1 MPKNNDLTPVTFPM
15 KLRFEEKP
23 KTEYKNDLESINVEM
38 LDHPDPIRARKMV
51 YQFINATW
59 EDGPGLHDPDAAP
72 DWKLFQAL
80 EAALQFKALPTVLET
95 LDFTF
100 RIEGIDVQ
108 TVTHLIRHRTGS
120 FSAQCTGD
128 RWQSHANALVPGP
141 VQNSPE
147 LYERWKRI
155 VEDAKELYCDM
166 IDTRKISIMDARTI
180 LPKCLET
187 HYYARFNLKD
197 LLNFIRQRMDKQI
210 QPTTDNIIAYQMYL
224 AVARIF
230 PEVTTVVNMHTASR
244 HYVATARTGKATNLY
259 WPDEDSDKFEWH
271 PEDFIYQCYRDEV
284 NGTDP
289 KLGHRSNF
297 KFSELASKYD
307 NQIKSLTEKYNAWK
321 EEIGF
326 ENP

>member
-1 MPKNNDLTPVTFPM
+1 MPKNKNLEPVTFPM
-15 KLRFEEKP
+15 KLRFDEKP
-23 KTEYKNDLESINVEM
+23 KTEFKNDLESINITL

-59 EDGPGLHDPDAAP
+59 EDEPGLHNPDEVP

-128 RWQSHANALVPGP
+128 RWQSHTNALVPGP
-141 VQNSPE
+141 IQNSPE
-147 LYERWKRI
+147 LYERWQNLVR
-155 VEDAKELYCDM
+155 ESKELYCDM
-166 IDTRKISIMDARTI
+166 INTRKISIMDARTI

-187 HYYARFNLKD
+187 HYYARFNMKD

-230 PEVTTVVNMHTASR
+230 PEVSTVINMHAASR

-259 WPDEDSDKFEWH
+259 FPDEDSDSFDWH
-271 PEDFIYQCYRDEV
+271 PEDFIYSGYRDEI

-289 KLGHRSNF
+289 ELGARENF
-297 KFSELASKYD
+297 KFTELADMYD
-307 NQIKSLTEKYNAWK
+307 EQISNLVTNYNNWK
-321 EEIGF
+321 ESVGF
-326 ENP
+326 ESP

>member
-1 MPKNNDLTPVTFPM
+1 MPKNKNLEPVTFPM
-15 KLRFEEKP
+15 KLRFDEKP
-23 KTEYKNDLESINVEM
+23 RTEFKNDLESINISL

-59 EDGPGLHDPDAAP
+59 EDEPGLHNPDEVP

-128 RWQSHANALVPGP
+128 RWQSHTNALVPGP
-141 VQNSPE
+141 IQNSPE
-147 LYERWKRI
+147 LYERWQNLVR
-155 VEDAKELYCDM
+155 ESKELYCDM
-166 IDTRKISIMDARTI
+166 INTQKISIMDARTI

-187 HYYARFNLKD
+187 HYYARFNMKD

-230 PEVTTVVNMHTASR
+230 PEVTTVVNMHAPSR

-259 WPDEDSDKFEWH
+259 FPDEDSDLFEWH
-271 PEDFIYQCYRDEV
+271 PEDFIYSGYRDEI

-289 KLGHRSNF
+289 ELGARENF
-297 KFSELASKYD
+297 KFTELANMYD
-307 NQIKSLTEKYNAWK
+307 EQIDNLVANYNSWK
-321 EEIGF
+321 ESVGF
-326 ENP
+326 ESP

>member
-1 MPKNNDLTPVTFPM
+1 MPKNKNLEPVIFPM
-15 KLRFEEKP
+15 KLRFDEKP
-23 KTEYKNDLESINVEM
+23 ETEFKNDLESINITL
-38 LDHPDPIRARKMV
+38 LDHPDAIRARKMV

-59 EDGPGLHDPDAAP
+59 EDEPGLHNPDEVP

-128 RWQSHANALVPGP
+128 RWQSHTNALVPGP
-141 VQNSPE
+141 IQNSPE
-147 LYERWKRI
+147 LYERWQNLVR
-155 VEDAKELYCDM
+155 ESKELYCDM
-166 IDTRKISIMDARTI
+166 INTRKISIMDARTI

-187 HYYARFNLKD
+187 HYYARFNMKD

-230 PEVTTVVNMHTASR
+230 PEVTTVVNMHAPSR

-259 WPDEDSDKFEWH
+259 FPDEDSDSFDWH
-271 PEDFIYQCYRDEV
+271 PEDFIYSGYRDEI

-289 KLGHRSNF
+289 TLGARENF
-297 KFSELASKYD
+297 KFTELASMYD
-307 NQIKSLTEKYNAWK
+307 EQIGNLVANYNSWK
-321 EEIGF
+321 ESVGF
-326 ENP
+326 ESP

>member
-1 MPKNNDLTPVTFPM
+1 MPKNNSLEPVQFPMPLRFGEKPVTEF
-15 KLRFEEKP
+15 
-23 KTEYKNDLESINVEM
+23 KNDLESINVVL

-59 EDGPGLHDPDAAP
+59 EDVPGSHDPSAVE
-72 DWKLFQAL
+72 DWKLFHAL

-128 RWQSHANALVPGP
+128 RWQSHASALVPGP
-141 VQNSPE
+141 IQNSPE
-147 LYERWKRI
+147 LYERWKSL
-155 VEDAKELYCDM
+155 VEASKELYCDM
-166 IDTRKISIMDARTI
+166 IDTKKISIMDARTV

-224 AVARIF
+224 QVARIF
-230 PEVTTVVNMHTASR
+230 PEVTTVVNMHSASR

-271 PEDFIYQCYRDEV
+271 PKDFIYQGYRDEV
-284 NGTDP
+284 NGTDET
-289 KLGHRSNF
+289 LGSKENF
-297 KFSELASKYD
+297 KFTQLQQVYD
-307 NQIKSLTEKYNAWK
+307 ERISDIIENYNNWK
-321 EEIGF
+321 ESIGF
-326 ENP
+326 QSP

>member
-1 MPKNNDLTPVTFPM
+1 M
-15 KLRFEEKP
+15 KLRFDEKP
-23 KTEYKNDLESINVEM
+23 ETEFKNDLESINITL
-38 LDHPDPIRARKMV
+38 LDHPDAIRARKMV

-59 EDGPGLHDPDAAP
+59 EDEPGLHNPDEVP

-128 RWQSHANALVPGP
+128 RWQSHTNALVPGP
-141 VQNSPE
+141 IQNSPE
-147 LYERWKRI
+147 LYERWQNLVR
-155 VEDAKELYCDM
+155 ESKELYCDM
-166 IDTRKISIMDARTI
+166 INTRKISIMDARTI

-187 HYYARFNLKD
+187 HYYARFNMKD

-230 PEVTTVVNMHTASR
+230 PEVTTVVNMHAPSR

-259 WPDEDSDKFEWH
+259 FPDEDSDSFDWH
-271 PEDFIYQCYRDEV
+271 PEDFIYSGYRDEI

-289 KLGHRSNF
+289 TLGARENF
-297 KFSELASKYD
+297 KFTELASMYD
-307 NQIKSLTEKYNAWK
+307 EQIGNLVANYNSWK
-321 EEIGF
+321 ESVGF
-326 ENP
+326 ESP

>member
-1 MPKNNDLTPVTFPM
+1 MPQNKRLEPVSFPM
-15 KLRFEEKP
+15 NLRFDEKP
-23 KTEYKNDLESINVEM
+23 TTNFKNDLDSINIELM
-38 LDHPDPIRARKMV
+38 DHPDPIRARRMV

-59 EDGPGLHDPDAAP
+59 EDEPGMHSPDNVQ

-80 EAALQFKALPTVLET
+80 EAALQFKALPTVMET

-128 RWQSHANALVPGP
+128 RWQTHANALVPGP
-141 VQNSPE
+141 IQNSPE
-147 LYERWKRI
+147 LYERWKK
-155 VEDAKELYCDM
+155 VVNDAKELYCDM
-166 IDTRKISIMDARTI
+166 IDTRKISIMDARTV

-230 PEVTTVVNMHTASR
+230 PEVTTVINMHSPSR

-259 WPDEDSDKFEWH
+259 WPDSDSDKFDWH
-271 PEDFIYQCYRDEV
+271 PEDFIYAGYRDQI

-289 KLGHRSNF
+289 ELGHRSNF
-297 KFSELASKYD
+297 KFDKLAHEYDQRISEIVES
-307 NQIKSLTEKYNAWK
+307 YNGWK
-321 EEIGF
+321 EEVGF
-326 ENP
+326 ESP

>member
-1 MPKNNDLTPVTFPM
+1 MPQNKSLEPVTFPM
-15 KLRFEEKP
+15 TLRFDENP
-23 KTEYKNDLESINVEM
+23 TTEFKNDLESINITL
-38 LDHPDPIRARKMV
+38 LDYPDPYKARRMV

-59 EDGPGLHDPDAAP
+59 EDEPGLHNPDDVP
-72 DWKLFQAL
+72 EWKMFQAL

-100 RIEGIDVQ
+100 RVEGIDVQ

-128 RWQSHANALVPGP
+128 RWQSHAAALVPGP
-141 VQNSPE
+141 IENSPE
-147 LYERWKRI
+147 LYSRWQAL
-155 VEDAKELYCDM
+155 VEESKKLYCDM
-166 IDTRKISIMDARTI
+166 INTRKISIMDARTI
-180 LPKCLET
+180 LPKCIET

-210 QPTTDNIIAYQMYL
+210 QPTTDNVIAYQMYL
-224 AVARIF
+224 AVAKIF
-230 PEVTTVVNMHTASR
+230 PEVTTVVNMHSPSR
-244 HYVATARTGKATNLY
+244 HYIATARTGKATNLY

-271 PEDFIYQCYRDEV
+271 PSDFIYECYRDEV

-289 KLGHRSNF
+289 ELGRRENF
-297 KFSELASKYD
+297 KF
-307 NQIKSLTEKYNAWK
+307 TEIANNHDEAITALVERYNAWK
-321 EEIGF
+321 EEVGF

>member
-1 MPKNNDLTPVTFPM
+1 MPKNKNLEPVTFPM
-15 KLRFEEKP
+15 KLRFNEEP
-23 KTEYKNDLESINVEM
+23 QTEFKNDLESINITL

-59 EDGPGLHDPDAAP
+59 EDEPGLHNPDEVP

-128 RWQSHANALVPGP
+128 RWQSHTNALVPGP
-141 VQNSPE
+141 IQNSPE
-147 LYERWKRI
+147 LYERWKNLVLESKR
-155 VEDAKELYCDM
+155 LYCDM

-187 HYYARFNLKD
+187 HYYARFNMKD

-224 AVARIF
+224 AVAKIF
-230 PEVTTVVNMHTASR
+230 PEVTTVVNMHSPSR
-244 HYVATARTGKATNLY
+244 HYVGTARTGKATNLY
-259 WPDEDSDKFEWH
+259 FPDTDSDLFDWH
-271 PEDFIYQCYRDEV
+271 PEDFIYCGYRDEI
-284 NGTDP
+284 NGTDSE
-289 KLGHRSNF
+289 LGSRENF
-297 KFSELASKYD
+297 KFTELATSYD
-307 NQIKSLTEKYNAWK
+307 DQVNDLVSSYNEWK
-321 EEIGF
+321 ETVGF
-326 ENP
+326 ESP

>member
-1 MPKNNDLTPVTFPM
+1 MPKNKNLEPVTFPM
-15 KLRFEEKP
+15 KLRFDEEP
-23 KTEYKNDLESINVEM
+23 QTEFKNDLESINITL

-59 EDGPGLHDPDAAP
+59 EDEPGLHNPDDVP

-128 RWQSHANALVPGP
+128 RWQSHTNALAPGP
-141 VQNSPE
+141 IQNSPE
-147 LYERWKRI
+147 LYERWKNL
-155 VEDAKELYCDM
+155 VLESKKLYCDM
-166 IDTRKISIMDARTI
+166 INTRKISIMDARTI

-187 HYYARFNLKD
+187 HYYARFNMKD
-197 LLNFIRQRMDKQI
+197 LLNFVRQRMDKQI

-224 AVARIF
+224 VIARIF
-230 PEVTTVVNMHTASR
+230 PEVTTVVNMHAPSR
-244 HYVATARTGKATNLY
+244 HYVGTARTGKATNLY
-259 WPDEDSDKFEWH
+259 FPDEDSDSFEWH
-271 PEDFIYQCYRDEV
+271 PDDFIYSAYRDEV

-289 KLGHRSNF
+289 ELGLSENF
-297 KFSELASKYD
+297 KFSELASMYD
-307 NQIKSLTEKYNAWK
+307 EQINNLVTNYNNWK
-321 EEIGF
+321 ETVGF
-326 ENP
+326 ESP

>member
-1 MPKNNDLTPVTFPM
+1 MPKNLDLNPVTFPM
-15 KLRFEEKP
+15 NLRFDEEP
-23 KTEYKNDLESINVEM
+23 TTEFKNDLESINVVL
-38 LDHPDPIRARKMV
+38 LDYPDPLRARRMV

-59 EDGPGLHDPDAAP
+59 EDEPGAHDPDDVE

-100 RIEGIDVQ
+100 RIEGIDLQ

-128 RWQSHANALVPGP
+128 RWQTHANALVPGP

-147 LYERWKRI
+147 LYERWKKL
-155 VEDAKELYCDM
+155 VNDSKELYCDM
-166 IDTRKISIMDARTI
+166 INTNKISIMDARTV

-197 LLNFIRQRMDKQI
+197 LLNFVRQRMDKQI
-210 QPTTDNIIAYQMYL
+210 QPTTDNVIAYQLYL
-224 AVARIF
+224 SVARIF
-230 PEVTTVVNMHTASR
+230 PEVTTVINMHSPSR

-259 WPDEDSDKFEWH
+259 FPDDDSDTFEWH
-271 PEDFIYQCYRDEV
+271 PNDFIYQGYRDEI
-284 NGTDP
+284 NGTDED
-289 KLGHRSNF
+289 LGCRENF
-297 KFSELASKYD
+297 KFSKLQEMYD
-307 NQIKSLTEKYNAWK
+307 NQLSELVEKYNDWK
-321 EEIGF
+321 ASVEF
-326 ENP
+326 RSP

>member
-1 MPKNNDLTPVTFPM
+1 MPQNKSLEPVTFPM
-15 KLRFEEKP
+15 NLRFDEKP
-23 KTEYKNDLESINVEM
+23 TTEFKNDLESINITL
-38 LDHPDPIRARKMV
+38 LDHPDPYKARRMV

-59 EDGPGLHDPDAAP
+59 EDEPGLHNPDDVP
-72 DWKLFQAL
+72 EWKMFQAL

-100 RIEGIDVQ
+100 RVEGIDVQ

-128 RWQSHANALVPGP
+128 RWQSHAAALVPGP
-141 VQNSPE
+141 IQNSPE
-147 LYERWKRI
+147 LYERWQAL
-155 VEDAKELYCDM
+155 VEESKQLYCDM

-180 LPKCLET
+180 LPKCIET

-210 QPTTDNIIAYQMYL
+210 QPTTDNVIAYQMYL
-224 AVARIF
+224 AVANIF
-230 PEVTTVVNMHTASR
+230 PEVTTVVNMHSASR
-244 HYVATARTGKATNLY
+244 HYIATARTGKATNLY

-271 PEDFIYQCYRDEV
+271 PQDFIYTCYRDEV

-289 KLGHRSNF
+289 ELGRRENF
-297 KFSELASKYD
+297 KF
-307 NQIKSLTEKYNAWK
+307 TEIADHHDRAITDLVERYNAWK
-321 EEIGF
+321 EEVGF

>member
-1 MPKNNDLTPVTFPM
+1 MPKNNSLEPVQFPMPLRFGEEPVTEF
-15 KLRFEEKP
+15 
-23 KTEYKNDLESINVEM
+23 KNDLESINVVL
-38 LDHPDPIRARKMV
+38 LDHPDPIRSRKMV

-59 EDGPGLHDPDAAP
+59 EDEPGSHDPDTVE
-72 DWKLFQAL
+72 DWKLFHAL

-128 RWQSHANALVPGP
+128 RWQSHASALVPGP

-147 LYERWKRI
+147 LYERWKRL
-155 VEDAKELYCDM
+155 VEESKELYCDM
-166 IDTRKISIMDARTI
+166 IDTKKISIMDARTI

-230 PEVTTVVNMHTASR
+230 PEVTTVVNMHAPSR

-271 PEDFIYQCYRDEV
+271 PEDFIYQGYRDEI
-284 NGTDP
+284 NGTDET
-289 KLGHRSNF
+289 LGARENF
-297 KFSELASKYD
+297 KFTNLQQEYD
-307 NQIKSLTEKYNAWK
+307 ERVSDIIENYNSWK
-321 EEIGF
+321 ESIGF
-326 ENP
+326 QSP